1 MAVVTIAIGM
11 AHHGVEAAPINSNDV
26 IKARCGEVAIEE
38 MTVIDHTKRHPFDLM
53 ITDSYI

>member
-1 MAVVTIAIGM
+1 MVTIAIGM